1 MMKLKRR
8 AAFAGG
14 ALALAGVLLLSG
26 CAGTDGTAAAASTT
40 DTSTEQQARVAPGLN
55 GEIAALTGQTFQ
67 LQDSDFQTAVTY
79 SDATTFTST
88 LAATLADVTVGQCVN
103 LSSAAAADGTDA
115 ATVATSVAVAV
126 TDAVDGACALG
137 LGGLGGGGM
146 PGGTPPTDMP
156 TDMPTGLPEDMPM
169 GADGTAPTGMP
180 TDLPADAGGF
190 GSRTSGLVTALTA
203 TTITVESTDVDGVV
217 SSATVTVDDSTSYTR
232 TSAADA
238 SALAVGLCASAQGE
252 ADDTGSFAASAV
264 ALSVAGDDGCVSA
277 MAGPGGR
284 MGGDANE

>member
-14 ALALAGVLLLSG
+14 ALALAGALLLSG
-26 CAGTDGTAAAASTT
+26 CAGTSDSTAAAATSS
-40 DTSTEQQARVAPGLN
+40 DTAARQERLAPGLN

-67 LQDSDFQTAVTY
+67 LQDGESQTAVTY

-115 ATVATSVAVAV
+115 ATVATSIAV

-156 TDMPTGLPEDMPM
+156 TDMPSDMPEDMTM

-190 GSRTSGLVTALTA
+190 GTRTSGLVTAVTA
-203 TTITVESTDVDGVV
+203 TAITVDSTDVDGVV
-217 SSATVTVDDSTSYTR
+217 ASETVTVDDATSYIK
-232 TSAADA
+232 TSASDA
-238 SALAVGLCASAQGE
+238 SALSVGLCASAQGE

-264 ALSVAGDDGCVSA
+264 ALSATGDDGCVSA

>member
-14 ALALAGVLLLSG
+14 ALALGGVLLLSG

-40 DTSTEQQARVAPGLN
+40 DTSTEEQARVAPGLT

-67 LQDSDFQTAVTY
+67 LQDSDSQTAVTY

-88 LAATLADVTVGQCVN
+88 LAATLADVSVGQCVN

-115 ATVATSVAVAV
+115 ATVPTSVAV
-126 TDAVDGACALG
+126 TDAVDGACASG
-137 LGGLGGGGM
+137 LGELGGGGM

-156 TDMPTGLPEDMPM
+156 TDMPTDLPEDMPM
-169 GADGTAPTGMP
+169 GADGTAPTGIP

-190 GSRTSGLVTALTA
+190 GTRTTGLVTAVTA
-203 TTITVESTDVDGVV
+203 TAITVASTDVDGVV
-217 SSATVTVDDSTSYTR
+217 ASETVTVDDSTSYTK
-232 TSAADA
+232 TSASDA

-264 ALSVAGDDGCVSA
+264 ALSVTGDDGCVSA

>member
-14 ALALAGVLLLSG
+14 ALALGGVLLLSG

-40 DTSTEQQARVAPGLN
+40 DTSTEQQARVAPGLT

-67 LQDSDFQTAVTY
+67 LQDSDSQTAVTY

-103 LSSAAAADGTDA
+103 VSNAAAADGTDA

-137 LGGLGGGGM
+137 LGGMGGGGM
-146 PGGTPPTDMP
+146 AGGTPP

-190 GSRTSGLVTALTA
+190 GSRTSGLVTAVTA

-217 SSATVTVDDSTSYTR
+217 SSETVTVDDSTSYTK
-232 TSAADA
+232 TSAADV

-264 ALSVAGDDGCVSA
+264 ALSVTGDDGCVSA